1 MKDGKSIAIVPGSF
15 DPITYGHVDIAKRAA
30 DAYDI
35 VYLAVMIN
43 DQKKYMFNMEQRKM
57 IAEACFAEE
66 SNVSVISSDGMLWQL
81 AQELCADAI
90 VKGYRN
96 EVDYE
101 YEQKMAQFNY
111 EHNPNAP
118 TVLLKADEKLEELSS
133 TVLRERISNGQP
145 IDGYLPDKAVSM
157 IYEFLNKKEF

>member
-1 MKDGKSIAIVPGSF
+1 MKDGKSIAVVPGSF
-15 DPITYGHVDIAKRAA
+15 DPITNGHIDIVKRAA

-43 DQKKYMFNMEQRKM
+43 DQKKYMFDMEQRKA
-57 IAEACFAEE
+57 IAQACLEDIP
-66 SNVSVISSDGMLWQL
+66 NVSVVSSDGMLWQL
-81 AQELCADAI
+81 AKELCADAI

-96 EVDYE
+96 DIDYE

-111 EHNPNAP
+111 EHNPSAP

-133 TVLRERISNGQP
+133 TAIRERLNNGSS
-145 IDGYLPDKAVSM
+145 IDGFLPDVAVKM
-157 IYEFLNKKEF
+157 IYQYLGKKEI